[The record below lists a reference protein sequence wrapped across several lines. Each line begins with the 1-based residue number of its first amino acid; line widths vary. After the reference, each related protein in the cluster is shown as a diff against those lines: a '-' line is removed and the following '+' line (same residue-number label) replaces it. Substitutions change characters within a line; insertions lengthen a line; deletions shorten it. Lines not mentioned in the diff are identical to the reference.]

1 MEAFMGTGEWD
12 KEVKRVGTFPSGR
25 QGVLG
30 RSPPTADGFK
40 FPL

>member
-1 MEAFMGTGEWD
+1 MEASVGTGGCD
-12 KEVKRVGTFPSGR
+12 KEVKRVGTFPWGR